1 MTGYLKQSS
10 TLLQFVTFLGFFFG
24 FFAIYIAALQMIT
37 PAMTGQ
43 SLEAIQNGAFND
55 PNLIGYLK
63 ITQFFYTIVAFFVPA
78 ALFAYLWQPYPATYL
93 GLKPAPKGIQILIA
107 LFAMYGVLPL
117 AGLLGEWNETWPI
130 SQSARDMQAMAEKLL
145 AVMLRMPTI
154 KDLLINL
161 VLVAIIPAIGEE
173 LFFRGVLQRLIIK
186 STRKVWLSVFITSIL
201 FSAIHGEV
209 LGFMPRVL
217 LGFGLGAIYVISGN
231 LWLSILAHILNNGSQ
246 VVMLYLFQHGMTKDD
261 PMKDTP
267 LAWYYVALSIPV
279 TIALFWAL
287 SKKSTPMLMIDP
299 VEKKKDDVDEIGMD
313 ENL

>member
-10 TLLQFVTFLGFFFG
+10 TLLQFVTFLGFFCG
-24 FFAIYIAALQMIT
+24 FMVLYATLLETIT
-37 PAMTGQ
+37 PAITGH
-43 SLEAIQNGAFND
+43 SVETITNTAFTD
-55 PNLIGYLK
+55 PNLLGYLK
-63 ITQFFYTIVAFFVPA
+63 ITQFFYTIVVFFVPA
-78 ALFAYLWQPYPATYL
+78 ALFAYLWQPNPIKYL

-130 SQSARDMQAMAEKLL
+130 SQSARDIQAAAEKLL
-145 AVMLRMPTI
+145 VVMLRMPTI
-154 KDLLINL
+154 KDLVVNL
-161 VLVAIIPAIGEE
+161 LLVAIIPAIGEE
-173 LFFRGVLQRLIIK
+173 LFFRGVLQRLVIK
-186 STRKVWLSVFITSIL
+186 STGKVWLGVFITSII
-201 FSAIHGEV
+201 FSLIHMEA

-231 LWLSILAHILNNGSQ
+231 LWLSIFAHILNNGSQ
-246 VVMLYLFQHGMTKDD
+246 VVMLYLFQHGMIKDD

-287 SKKSTPMLMIDP
+287 SKKSTLMPMIDP
-299 VEKKKDDVDEIGMD
+299 VEKKKDEVDGIGMD

>member
-24 FFAIYIAALQMIT
+24 FFAIYIAALQVIT

-78 ALFAYLWQPYPATYL
+78 ALFTYLWQPYPATYL
-93 GLKPAPKGIQILIA
+93 GLKPVPKGIQILIA
-107 LFAMYGVLPL
+107 LFAMYGVFPL

-145 AVMLRMPTI
+145 TVMLRMPTM
-154 KDLLINL
+154 KDLFINL
-161 VLVAIIPAIGEE
+161 LLVAIIPAIGEE

-186 STRKVWLSVFITSIL
+186 STRKVWLGVFITSIL

-231 LWLSILAHILNNGSQ
+231 LWLSIFAHILNNGSQ
-246 VVMLYLFQHGMTKDD
+246 VVMLYLFQHGMIKDD

-299 VEKKKDDVDEIGMD
+299 VEKKKDETDEIGMD